1 MKFDYLDKV
10 FVITGAAGGIGS
22 HLAKEVALNQGIVV
36 ALDLNQNKLNQLI
49 NELPGNNHLSIC
61 FDLTDKTQMR
71 NAIDQINSKLG
82 RIDVLVNNAAITS
95 AERFDERSLD
105 SIEKELSI
113 NLLSPLLF
121 MRLAIDLL
129 KKSKDPRII
138 STVSLGGIFPLG
150 ETPIY
155 TTSKFGLRG
164 AMLSLS
170 LDLAKKGIKV
180 SSILPSAT
188 DTPML
193 HREAIEGGN
202 TLQFLDPPQTTKD
215 VLKSFKKTLD
225 NPKFERYP
233 KPSESWLVRIVML
246 IPDLL
251 PKLMPL
257 FVGRG
262 NKGHKKYIQELE
274 KRDIIKLVNGKYEL
288 NENNS

>member
-1 MKFDYLDKV
+1 MKFDYRDKV

-22 HLAKEVALNQGIVV
+22 HLAKEVATQNGIVV
-36 ALDLNQNKLNQLI
+36 ALDINQNKLTQLI
-49 NELPGNNHLSIC
+49 NSLSGNNHLAIC
-61 FDLTDKTQMR
+61 FDLTDKAEMQK
-71 NAIDQINSKLG
+71 AIEQIKAKYG

-129 KKSKDPRII
+129 KKSIDPRII

-193 HREAIEGGN
+193 HKEAIEGGN
-202 TLQFLDPPQTTKD
+202 TLQFLDPPQTTED

-262 NKGHKKYIQELE
+262 NRGHKKYLLELE
-274 KRDIIKLVNGKYEL
+274 KRGIIKLNNGKYEL
-288 NENNS
+288 ND

>member
-1 MKFDYLDKV
+1 MKFDYRDKV

-22 HLAKEVALNQGIVV
+22 HLANEVATQNGIVV
-36 ALDLNQNKLNQLI
+36 ALDINQNKLTQLI
-49 NELPGNNHLSIC
+49 NSLSGNNHLAIC
-61 FDLTDKTQMR
+61 FDLTDKAEMQK
-71 NAIDQINSKLG
+71 AIEQIKAKYG

-129 KKSKDPRII
+129 KKSNDPRII

-193 HREAIEGGN
+193 HKEAIEGGN
-202 TLQFLDPPQTTKD
+202 TLQFLDPPQTTDD

-262 NKGHKKYIQELE
+262 NRGHKKYLLELE
-274 KRDIIKLVNGKYEL
+274 KRGIIKLNNGKYEL
-288 NENNS
+288 ND

>member
-1 MKFDYLDKV
+1 MKFDYRDKV

-22 HLAKEVALNQGIVV
+22 HLAKEVATQNGIVA
-36 ALDLNQNKLNQLI
+36 ALDINQNKLTQLI
-49 NELPGNNHLSIC
+49 NSLSGNNHLAIC
-61 FDLTDKTQMR
+61 FDLTDKAEMQK
-71 NAIDQINSKLG
+71 AIEQIKAKYG

-129 KKSKDPRII
+129 KKSIDPRII

-188 DTPML
+188 DTAML
-193 HREAIEGGN
+193 HKEAIEGGN
-202 TLQFLDPPQTTKD
+202 TLQFLDPPQTTED

-262 NKGHKKYIQELE
+262 NRGHKKYLLELE
-274 KRDIIKLVNGKYEL
+274 KRGIIKLNNGKYEM
-288 NENNS
+288 ND

>member
-1 MKFDYLDKV
+1 MKFDYRDKV

-22 HLAKEVALNQGIVV
+22 HLAKEVATQNGIVA
-36 ALDLNQNKLNQLI
+36 ALDINQNKLTQLI
-49 NELPGNNHLSIC
+49 NSLSGNNHLAIC
-61 FDLTDKTQMR
+61 FDLTDKAEMQK
-71 NAIDQINSKLG
+71 AIEQIKAKYG

-129 KKSKDPRII
+129 KKSIDPRII

-193 HREAIEGGN
+193 HKEAIEGGN
-202 TLQFLDPPQTTKD
+202 TLQFLDPPQTTED

-262 NKGHKKYIQELE
+262 NRGHKKYLLELE
-274 KRDIIKLVNGKYEL
+274 KRGIIKLNNGKYEM
-288 NENNS
+288 ND

>member
-1 MKFDYLDKV
+1 MKFDYRDKV

-22 HLAKEVALNQGIVV
+22 HLAKEVATQNGIVV
-36 ALDLNQNKLNQLI
+36 ALDINQNKLTQLI
-49 NELPGNNHLSIC
+49 NILSGNNHLAIC
-61 FDLTDKTQMR
+61 FDLTDKAEMQK
-71 NAIDQINSKLG
+71 AIEQIKAKYG

-129 KKSKDPRII
+129 KKSIDPRII

-188 DTPML
+188 DTAML
-193 HREAIEGGN
+193 HKEAIEGGN
-202 TLQFLDPPQTTKD
+202 TLQFLDPPQTTED

-262 NKGHKKYIQELE
+262 NRGHKKYLLELE
-274 KRDIIKLVNGKYEL
+274 KRGIIKLNNGKYEL
-288 NENNS
+288 ND

>member
-22 HLAKEVALNQGIVV
+22 HLAKDVALQNAKVV
-36 ALDLNQNKLNQLI
+36 ALDINQNKLDQLI
-49 NELPGNNHLSIC
+49 NSLPGTDHLTIC
-61 FDLTDKTQMR
+61 FDLSDKSEMKK
-71 NAIDQINSKLG
+71 AIEQIASKYG

-95 AERFDERSLD
+95 AERFDERSVE
-105 SIEKELSI
+105 SIEQELSI

-170 LDLAKKGIKV
+170 LDLEKKGIKV
-180 SSILPSAT
+180 SSILPSA
-188 DTPML
+188 
-193 HREAIEGGN
+193 
-202 TLQFLDPPQTTKD
+202 
-215 VLKSFKKTLD
+215 
-225 NPKFERYP
+225 
-233 KPSESWLVRIVML
+233 
-246 IPDLL
+246 
-251 PKLMPL
+251 
-257 FVGRG
+257 
-262 NKGHKKYIQELE
+262 KYRVILS
-274 KRDIIKLVNGKYEL
+274 LTAS
-288 NENNS
+288 NS

>member
-1 MKFDYLDKV
+1 MKFDYFDKV

-22 HLAKEVALNQGIVV
+22 HLAKEVASQNAKVV
-36 ALDLNQNKLNQLI
+36 ALDINQNKLEQLI
-49 NELPGNNHLSIC
+49 NSLPGIDHLALC
-61 FDLTDKTQMR
+61 FDLTDKSEMK
-71 NAIDQINSKLG
+71 NAIDQIASKFG

-95 AERFDERSLD
+95 AERFDERSVE
-105 SIEKELSI
+105 SIEEELSI

-170 LDLAKKGIKV
+170 LDLEKKGIKV

-188 DTPML
+188 DTAML
-193 HREAIEGGN
+193 HKEAIEGGN
-202 TLQFLDPPQTTKD
+202 TLQFLDPPQTTDD
-215 VLKSFKKTLD
+215 VVKSFKKTLD

-233 KPSESWLVRIVML
+233 KSSESWLVRVVML
-246 IPDLL
+246 VPDLL

-257 FVGRG
+257 FIGRG
-262 NKGHKKYIQELE
+262 NRGHKKYLKELE
-274 KRDIIKLVNGKYEL
+274 KRGTIKLVNGKYEL
-288 NENNS
+288 ND

>member
-22 HLAKEVALNQGIVV
+22 HLAKEVALQNGIVV
-36 ALDLNQNKLNQLI
+36 ALDINQNKLTQLT
-49 NELPGNNHLSIC
+49 NSLKGSNHLGIC
-61 FDLTDKTQMR
+61 FDLTDKSEMKK
-71 NAIDQINSKLG
+71 AIEQINSKYG

-129 KKSKDPRII
+129 KKSTDPRII

-170 LDLAKKGIKV
+170 LDLSKKGFKV

-188 DTPML
+188 DTSML
-193 HREAIEGGN
+193 HKEAIEGGN
-202 TLQFLDPPQTTKD
+202 TLQFLDPPQTTED
-215 VLKSFKKTLD
+215 VIKSFKKTLD

-246 IPDLL
+246 VPDLL

-257 FVGRG
+257 FIGRG
-262 NKGHKKYIQELE
+262 NKGHKKYLLELE
-274 KRDIIKLVNGKYEL
+274 KRGIIKLINGKYEL
-288 NENNS
+288 SD

>member
-1 MKFDYLDKV
+1 MKFDYFDKV

-22 HLAKEVALNQGIVV
+22 HLAKEVASQNAKVV
-36 ALDLNQNKLNQLI
+36 ALDINQNKLDQLI
-49 NELPGNNHLSIC
+49 NSLPGNDHLAIC
-61 FDLTDKTQMR
+61 FDLTDKSEMKK
-71 NAIDQINSKLG
+71 AIDQIALKYG

-95 AERFDERSLD
+95 AERFDERSLE
-105 SIEKELSI
+105 SIEQELSI

-170 LDLAKKGIKV
+170 LDLEKKGIKV

-188 DTPML
+188 DTAML
-193 HREAIEGGN
+193 HKEAIEGGN
-202 TLQFLDPPQTTKD
+202 TLQFLDPPQTTDD
-215 VLKSFKKTLD
+215 VIKSFKKTLD

-246 IPDLL
+246 VPDLL

-262 NKGHKKYIQELE
+262 NKGHKKYLKELE
-274 KRDIIKLVNGKYEL
+274 KRGIVKVVNGKYEL
-288 NENNS
+288 NQ

>member
-1 MKFDYLDKV
+1 MKFDYRDKV

-22 HLAKEVALNQGIVV
+22 HLAKEVATQNGIVV
-36 ALDLNQNKLNQLI
+36 ALDFNQNKLTQLI
-49 NELPGNNHLSIC
+49 NSLSGNNHLAIC
-61 FDLTDKTQMR
+61 FDLTDKAEMQK
-71 NAIDQINSKLG
+71 AIEQIKAKYG

-129 KKSKDPRII
+129 KKSIDPRII

-193 HREAIEGGN
+193 HKEAIEGGN
-202 TLQFLDPPQTTKD
+202 TLQFLDPPQTTED

-262 NKGHKKYIQELE
+262 NRGHKKYLLELE
-274 KRDIIKLVNGKYEL
+274 KRGIIKLNNGKYEM
-288 NENNS
+288 ND

>member
-1 MKFDYLDKV
+1 MKFDYFEKV

-22 HLAKEVALNQGIVV
+22 HLAKEVASQNAKVV
-36 ALDLNQNKLNQLI
+36 ALDINQNKLDQLI
-49 NELPGNNHLSIC
+49 NALPGNDHLTIC
-61 FDLTDKTQMR
+61 FDLTDKLEMKK
-71 NAIDQINSKLG
+71 AIDQIASKYG

-95 AERFDERSLD
+95 AERFDERSVE
-105 SIEKELSI
+105 SIEQELSI

-129 KKSKDPRII
+129 KKSRDPRII

-170 LDLAKKGIKV
+170 LDLEKKGIKV

-188 DTPML
+188 DTAML
-193 HREAIEGGN
+193 HKEAIEGGN
-202 TLQFLDPPQTTKD
+202 TLQFLDPPQTTDD
-215 VLKSFKKTLD
+215 VIKSFKKTLD

-246 IPDLL
+246 VPDLL

-257 FVGRG
+257 FIGRG
-262 NKGHKKYIQELE
+262 NRGHKKYLKELE
-274 KRDIIKLVNGKYEL
+274 KRGTIKLVNGKYEL
-288 NENNS
+288 ND

>member
-1 MKFDYLDKV
+1 MKFNYQDKV

-22 HLAKEVALNQGIVV
+22 HLAKEISLNKAIVV
-36 ALDLNQNKLNQLI
+36 ALDVNQNKLNQLMK
-49 NELPGNNHLSIC
+49 ELPGLNNLSIC
-61 FDLTDKTQMR
+61 FDLTDKNQMKK
-71 NAIDQINSKLG
+71 AIEQISNKYG

-105 SIEKELSI
+105 SIEQELSI

-121 MRLAIDLL
+121 TRLAIDLL
-129 KKSKDPRII
+129 KKSNDPRII

-164 AMLSLS
+164 AMLSLA
-170 LDLAKKGIKV
+170 LDLEKKGIKV

-193 HREAIEGGN
+193 HKEAIEGGN
-202 TLQFLDPPQTTKD
+202 TLQFLDPPQTTDD
-215 VLKSFKKTLD
+215 VIKSFKKTLD
-225 NPKFERYP
+225 NPRFERYP

-257 FVGRG
+257 FSGRG
-262 NKGHKKYIQELE
+262 NKGHKKYLKDLE
-274 KRDIIKLVNGKYEL
+274 QRGLIKLVNGKYEL
-288 NENNS
+288 ND

>member
-22 HLAKEVALNQGIVV
+22 HLAKDVALQNAKVV
-36 ALDLNQNKLNQLI
+36 ALDINQNKLDQLI
-49 NELPGNNHLSIC
+49 NSLPGTDHLTIC
-61 FDLTDKTQMR
+61 FDLSDKSEMKK
-71 NAIDQINSKLG
+71 AIEQIASKYG

-95 AERFDERSLD
+95 AERFDERSVE
-105 SIEKELSI
+105 SIEQELSI

-170 LDLAKKGIKV
+170 LDLEKKGIKV

-188 DTPML
+188 DTAML
-193 HREAIEGGN
+193 HKEAIEGGN
-202 TLQFLDPPQTTKD
+202 TLQFLDPPQTTND
-215 VLKSFKKTLD
+215 VIKSFKKTLD

-246 IPDLL
+246 VPDLL

-262 NKGHKKYIQELE
+262 NKGHKKYLTELE
-274 KRDIIKLVNGKYEL
+274 KRGIIKLVNGKYEL
-288 NENNS
+288 ND

>member
-1 MKFDYLDKV
+1 MKFDYRDKV

-22 HLAKEVALNQGIVV
+22 HLAKEVATQNGIVV
-36 ALDLNQNKLNQLI
+36 ALDINQNKLTQLI
-49 NELPGNNHLSIC
+49 NSLSGNNHLAIC
-61 FDLTDKTQMR
+61 FDLTDKAEMQK
-71 NAIDQINSKLG
+71 AIEQIKAKYG

-129 KKSKDPRII
+129 KKSTDPRII

-193 HREAIEGGN
+193 HKEAIEGGN
-202 TLQFLDPPQTTKD
+202 TLQFLDPPQTTED

-262 NKGHKKYIQELE
+262 NRGHKKYLLELE
-274 KRDIIKLVNGKYEL
+274 KRGIIKLNNGKYEL
-288 NENNS
+288 ND

>member
-1 MKFDYLDKV
+1 MKFDYFDKV

-22 HLAKEVALNQGIVV
+22 HLAKEVASQNAKVV
-36 ALDLNQNKLNQLI
+36 ALDINQNKLDQLI
-49 NELPGNNHLSIC
+49 NSLPGNDHLAIC
-61 FDLTDKTQMR
+61 FDLTDKSEMKK
-71 NAIDQINSKLG
+71 AIDQIASKYG
-82 RIDVLVNNAAITS
+82 QIDVLVNNAAITS
-95 AERFDERSLD
+95 AERFDERSLE
-105 SIEKELSI
+105 SIEQELSI

-170 LDLAKKGIKV
+170 LDLEKKGIKV

-188 DTPML
+188 DTSML
-193 HREAIEGGN
+193 HKEAIEGGN
-202 TLQFLDPPQTTKD
+202 TLQFLDPPQTTDD
-215 VLKSFKKTLD
+215 VIKSFKKTLD

-246 IPDLL
+246 VPDLL

-262 NKGHKKYIQELE
+262 NKGHKKYLKELE
-274 KRDIIKLVNGKYEL
+274 NRGTIKLINGKYEL
-288 NENNS
+288 ND

>member
-1 MKFDYLDKV
+1 MKFDYFDKV

-22 HLAKEVALNQGIVV
+22 HLAKEVALQNAKVV
-36 ALDLNQNKLNQLI
+36 ALDINQNKLDQLI
-49 NELPGNNHLSIC
+49 NSLPGNDHLTIC
-61 FDLTDKTQMR
+61 FDLTDKSEMKK
-71 NAIDQINSKLG
+71 AIDQIASKYG

-95 AERFDERSLD
+95 AERFDERSVE
-105 SIEKELSI
+105 SIEQELSI

-170 LDLAKKGIKV
+170 LDLEKKGIKV

-188 DTPML
+188 DTAML
-193 HREAIEGGN
+193 HKEAIEGGN
-202 TLQFLDPPQTTKD
+202 TLQFLDPPQTTDD
-215 VLKSFKKTLD
+215 VIKSFKKTLD

-246 IPDLL
+246 VPDLL

-257 FVGRG
+257 FIGRG
-262 NKGHKKYIQELE
+262 NRGHKKYLKELE
-274 KRDIIKLVNGKYEL
+274 KRGTIKLVNGKYEL
-288 NENNS
+288 ND

>member
-1 MKFDYLDKV
+1 MKFDYRDKV

-22 HLAKEVALNQGIVV
+22 HLAKEVATQNGIVV
-36 ALDLNQNKLNQLI
+36 ALDINQNKLTQLI
-49 NELPGNNHLSIC
+49 NSLSGNNHLAIC
-61 FDLTDKTQMR
+61 FDLTDKAEMQK
-71 NAIDQINSKLG
+71 AIEQIKAKYG

-129 KKSKDPRII
+129 KKSIDPRII

-188 DTPML
+188 DTAML
-193 HREAIEGGN
+193 HKEAIEGGN

-262 NKGHKKYIQELE
+262 NRGHKKYLLELE
-274 KRDIIKLVNGKYEL
+274 KRGIIKLNNGKYEL
-288 NENNS
+288 ND

>member
-1 MKFDYLDKV
+1 MKFDYRDKV

-22 HLAKEVALNQGIVV
+22 HLAKEVATQNGIVV
-36 ALDLNQNKLNQLI
+36 ALDINQNKLTQLI
-49 NELPGNNHLSIC
+49 NSLSGNNHLAIS
-61 FDLTDKTQMR
+61 FDLTDKAEMQK
-71 NAIDQINSKLG
+71 AIEQIKAKYG

-121 MRLAIDLL
+121 MRLAIDLF
-129 KKSKDPRII
+129 KKSIDPRII

-193 HREAIEGGN
+193 HKEAIEGGN
-202 TLQFLDPPQTTKD
+202 TLQFLDPPQTTED

-262 NKGHKKYIQELE
+262 NRGHKKYLLELE
-274 KRDIIKLVNGKYEL
+274 KRGIIKLNNGKYEL
-288 NENNS
+288 ND

>member
-1 MKFDYLDKV
+1 MKFDYFDKV

-22 HLAKEVALNQGIVV
+22 HLAKEVASQNAKVV
-36 ALDLNQNKLNQLI
+36 ALDINQNKLDQLI
-49 NELPGNNHLSIC
+49 NSLLGIDHLAIC
-61 FDLTDKTQMR
+61 FDLTDKSEMKK
-71 NAIDQINSKLG
+71 AIDQIASKYG

-95 AERFDERSLD
+95 AERFDERSVD
-105 SIEKELSI
+105 SIEQELSI

-129 KKSKDPRII
+129 KKSIDPRII

-170 LDLAKKGIKV
+170 LDLEKKGIKV

-188 DTPML
+188 DTAML
-193 HREAIEGGN
+193 HKEAIEGGN
-202 TLQFLDPPQTTKD
+202 TLQFLDPPQTTDD
-215 VLKSFKKTLD
+215 VIKSFKKTLD

-246 IPDLL
+246 VPDLL

-257 FVGRG
+257 FIGRG
-262 NKGHKKYIQELE
+262 NRGHKKYLKELE
-274 KRDIIKLVNGKYEL
+274 KRGTIKLVNGKYEL
-288 NENNS
+288 ND

>member
-1 MKFDYLDKV
+1 MKFDYRDKV

-22 HLAKEVALNQGIVV
+22 HLAKEVATQNGIVV
-36 ALDLNQNKLNQLI
+36 ALDINQNKLTQLI
-49 NELPGNNHLSIC
+49 NSLSGNNHLAIC
-61 FDLTDKTQMR
+61 FDLTDKAEMQK
-71 NAIDQINSKLG
+71 AIEQIKAKYG

-129 KKSKDPRII
+129 KKSIDPRII

-188 DTPML
+188 DTAML
-193 HREAIEGGN
+193 HKEAIEGGN
-202 TLQFLDPPQTTKD
+202 TLQFLDPPQTTDD

-262 NKGHKKYIQELE
+262 NRGHKKYLLELE
-274 KRDIIKLVNGKYEL
+274 KRGIIKLNNGKYEL
-288 NENNS
+288 ND

>member
-1 MKFDYLDKV
+1 MKFDYFDKV

-22 HLAKEVALNQGIVV
+22 HLAKEVASQSAKVV
-36 ALDLNQNKLNQLI
+36 ALDINQNKLDQLI
-49 NELPGNNHLSIC
+49 NSLPGNDHLAIC
-61 FDLTDKTQMR
+61 FDLTDKSEMKK
-71 NAIDQINSKLG
+71 AIDQIASKYG

-95 AERFDERSLD
+95 AERFDERSVD
-105 SIEKELSI
+105 SIEQELSI

-129 KKSKDPRII
+129 KKSIDPRII

-170 LDLAKKGIKV
+170 LDLEKKGIKV

-188 DTPML
+188 DTAML
-193 HREAIEGGN
+193 HKEAIEGGN
-202 TLQFLDPPQTTKD
+202 TLQFLDPPQTTDD
-215 VLKSFKKTLD
+215 VIKSFKKTLD

-246 IPDLL
+246 VPDLL

-257 FVGRG
+257 FIGRG
-262 NKGHKKYIQELE
+262 NRGHKKYLKELE
-274 KRDIIKLVNGKYEL
+274 KRGTIKLVNGKYEL
-288 NENNS
+288 ND

>member
-1 MKFDYLDKV
+1 MKFDYFDKV

-22 HLAKEVALNQGIVV
+22 HLAKEVASQNAKVV
-36 ALDLNQNKLNQLI
+36 ALDINQNKLDQLI
-49 NELPGNNHLSIC
+49 NSLPGNDHLAIC
-61 FDLTDKTQMR
+61 FDLTDKSEMKK
-71 NAIDQINSKLG
+71 AIDQIASKYG

-95 AERFDERSLD
+95 AERFDERSVD
-105 SIEKELSI
+105 SIEQELSI

-129 KKSKDPRII
+129 KKSIDPRII

-170 LDLAKKGIKV
+170 LDLEKKGIKV

-188 DTPML
+188 DTAML
-193 HREAIEGGN
+193 HKEAIEGGN
-202 TLQFLDPPQTTKD
+202 TLQFLDPPQTTDD
-215 VLKSFKKTLD
+215 VIKSFKKTLD

-246 IPDLL
+246 VPDLL

-262 NKGHKKYIQELE
+262 NKGHKKYLKELE
-274 KRDIIKLVNGKYEL
+274 KRGIVKVVNGKYEL
-288 NENNS
+288 NQ

>member
-1 MKFDYLDKV
+1 MKFDYRDKV

-22 HLAKEVALNQGIVV
+22 HLAKEVATQNGIVV
-36 ALDLNQNKLNQLI
+36 ALDINQNKLTQLI
-49 NELPGNNHLSIC
+49 NSLSGNNHLAIC
-61 FDLTDKTQMR
+61 FDLTDKAEMQK
-71 NAIDQINSKLG
+71 AIEQIKAKYG

-129 KKSKDPRII
+129 KKSIDPRII

-188 DTPML
+188 DTAML
-193 HREAIEGGN
+193 HKEAIEGGN
-202 TLQFLDPPQTTKD
+202 TLQFLDPPQTTED

-262 NKGHKKYIQELE
+262 NRGHKKYLLELE
-274 KRDIIKLVNGKYEL
+274 NRGIINLNNGKYEL
-288 NENNS
+288 ND

>member
-1 MKFDYLDKV
+1 MKFDYFDKV

-22 HLAKEVALNQGIVV
+22 HLAKEVASQNAKVV
-36 ALDLNQNKLNQLI
+36 ALDINQNKLDQLI
-49 NELPGNNHLSIC
+49 NSLPGNDHLAIC
-61 FDLTDKTQMR
+61 FDLTDKSEMKK
-71 NAIDQINSKLG
+71 AIDQIASKYG
-82 RIDVLVNNAAITS
+82 QIDVLVNNAAITS
-95 AERFDERSLD
+95 AERFDERSLE
-105 SIEKELSI
+105 SIEQELSI

-170 LDLAKKGIKV
+170 LDLEKKGIKV

-188 DTPML
+188 DTAML
-193 HREAIEGGN
+193 HKEAIEGGN
-202 TLQFLDPPQTTKD
+202 TLQFLDPPQTTDD
-215 VLKSFKKTLD
+215 VIKSFKKTLD

-246 IPDLL
+246 VPDLL

-262 NKGHKKYIQELE
+262 NKGHKSI
-274 KRDIIKLVNGKYEL
+274 
-288 NENNS
+288 

>member
-1 MKFDYLDKV
+1 MKFDYFDKV

-22 HLAKEVALNQGIVV
+22 HLAKEVASQNAKVV
-36 ALDLNQNKLNQLI
+36 ALDINQNKLDQLI
-49 NELPGNNHLSIC
+49 NSLPGNDHLAIC
-61 FDLTDKTQMR
+61 FDLTDKSEMKKAT
-71 NAIDQINSKLG
+71 DQIASKYG

-95 AERFDERSLD
+95 AERFDERSLE
-105 SIEKELSI
+105 SIEQELSI

-170 LDLAKKGIKV
+170 LDLEKKGIKV

-188 DTPML
+188 DTSML
-193 HREAIEGGN
+193 HKEAIEGGN
-202 TLQFLDPPQTTKD
+202 TLQFLDPPQTTDD
-215 VLKSFKKTLD
+215 VIKSFKKTLD

-246 IPDLL
+246 VPDLL

-262 NKGHKKYIQELE
+262 NKGHKKYLKELE
-274 KRDIIKLVNGKYEL
+274 NRGTIKLINGKYEL
-288 NENNS
+288 ND

>member
-1 MKFDYLDKV
+1 MKFDYRDKV

-22 HLAKEVALNQGIVV
+22 HLAKEVATQNGIVV
-36 ALDLNQNKLNQLI
+36 ALDINQNKLTQLI
-49 NELPGNNHLSIC
+49 NSLLGNNHLAIC
-61 FDLTDKTQMR
+61 FDLTDKAEMQK
-71 NAIDQINSKLG
+71 AIEQIKAKYG

-129 KKSKDPRII
+129 KKSIDPRII

-193 HREAIEGGN
+193 HNEAIEGGN
-202 TLQFLDPPQTTKD
+202 TLQFLDPPQTTED

-262 NKGHKKYIQELE
+262 NRGHKKYLLELE
-274 KRDIIKLVNGKYEL
+274 KRGIIKLNNGKYEL
-288 NENNS
+288 ND

>member
-1 MKFDYLDKV
+1 MKFDYFDKV

-22 HLAKEVALNQGIVV
+22 HLAKEVALQNAKVV
-36 ALDLNQNKLNQLI
+36 ALDINQNKLDQLI
-49 NELPGNNHLSIC
+49 NSLPGNDHLTIC
-61 FDLTDKTQMR
+61 FDLTDKSEMKK
-71 NAIDQINSKLG
+71 AIDQIASKYG

-95 AERFDERSLD
+95 AERFDERSVE
-105 SIEKELSI
+105 SIEQELLI
-113 NLLSPLLF
+113 NLLSPLIF

-170 LDLAKKGIKV
+170 LDLEKKGIKV

-188 DTPML
+188 DTAML
-193 HREAIEGGN
+193 HKEAIEGGN
-202 TLQFLDPPQTTKD
+202 TLQFLDPPQTTDD
-215 VLKSFKKTLD
+215 VIKSFKKTLD

-246 IPDLL
+246 VPDLL

-257 FVGRG
+257 FIGRG
-262 NKGHKKYIQELE
+262 NRGHKKYLKELE
-274 KRDIIKLVNGKYEL
+274 KRGTIKLVNGKYEL
-288 NENNS
+288 ND